1 MTTPST
7 PREYQHVCDELLDHA
22 VGKLKATRNRP
33 AAACKVCGKTAEPFD
48 VVDFQKSCDRSLY
61 PRGLAAVPVIY
72 RRCTHCRFI
81 FTDFFDEFTGDQWRA
96 HVYNADY
103 AKVDPDYQGVRPRGN
118 AREIVSF
125 LSGRRRETVGLDYGG
140 GNGMTAALLRQ
151 HGWAF
156 DSHDPYGST
165 ELTPAFGGRYNF
177 CSAFEVFEHSPDP
190 VGSLRQILE
199 RASPGE
205 LTIYIGTGIHDGI
218 VTDETRLSW
227 WYVAPR
233 NGHVSIYS
241 RLSLQILAEQFGL
254 TYTGTWP
261 FRGTHLLTRGA
272 SESVLRRRLI
282 GAKLAKHARTLF
294 HAWPKS
300 LP

>member
-1 MTTPST
+1 MTVVST
-7 PREYQHVCDELLDHA
+7 RRESLPAGDELLDHA
-22 VGKLKATRNRP
+22 VKKLKATRHRP
-33 AAACKVCGKTAEPFD
+33 AAACKICGKTAEPFD

-61 PRGLAAVPVIY
+61 PQGLAAVPVIY
-72 RRCTHCRFI
+72 RRCSHCRFI
-81 FTDFFDEFTGDQWRA
+81 YTDFFDEFTGDQWRT

-103 AKVDPDYQGVRPRGN
+103 ARVDPDYQDVRPHGN

-125 LSGRRRETVGLDYGG
+125 LSGRRQQTVGLDYGG
-140 GNGMTAALLRQ
+140 GNGMTAALLRRN
-151 HGWAF
+151 GCAF
-156 DSHDPYGST
+156 DSYDPYGST
-165 ELTPAFGGRYNF
+165 SLTPEFAGRYNL

-227 WYVAPR
+227 WYAAPR

-241 RLSLQILAEQFGL
+241 RLSLQLLAAQFGL
-254 TYTGTWP
+254 TYTGIWP
-261 FRGTHLLTRGA
+261 FRGTHLLTRGTSA
-272 SESVLRRRLI
+272 SVSRRRLVS
-282 GAKLAKHARTLF
+282 AKLAKHARTLL
-294 HAWPKS
+294 HAWPTT